1 MRSFLRPLGAAIS
14 GGALALCFAPFDQIW
29 LVWGFLWL
37 LLPLLWTVK
46 PQRSRLRGFG
56 LGYLC
61 GFVFW
66 LINLKWIGTVTGLGV
81 FSFAVYLGLYF
92 GIFGAFAAKAGNPWL
107 KKRSPQKYTIKVRF
121 REMGR
126 SLGYAALL
134 GGLWCGLEWIR
145 GWMLTGFGWNGLGVT
160 FAKSLVLA
168 QNAEFVGVIGLS
180 FLPVFVSVVVVQT
193 ARRFWEQAM
202 SGGVKLL
209 HWDFATAL
217 LVMMLAFTMG
227 TIRLS
232 AIMNAAK
239 IEARFLLVQQDIPQV
254 AGQVLWEPAEIVD
267 GFVELTEKGL
277 EQVETE
283 AAGRLEKTEN
293 EEEIVTLRWPDFV
306 VWPEACLPAWFEIQQ
321 DGRPVSGPGIE
332 SVLDYVGGL
341 KDFTLITGI
350 NEVVG
355 SDPLAEDS
363 IVYNSLLA
371 RSPGDER
378 QSYKKNHLVYFGEAL
393 PDFQFFYDIYEQT
406 AGVPF
411 RGGLTPGGSFVPLT
425 VKVGEQEVELIPSIC
440 FEDTVPR
447 LTRKFVRSSPQ
458 MIVNL
463 TNDGWFHESEGGL
476 QHFRNALFR
485 TIELRRPMIR
495 CANRG
500 VTGIISV
507 TGSTIDPY
515 TREDRRL
522 VDENGSH
529 FHRGGLLASAYL
541 LESGEVTL
549 YANFGDWFAVTGLV
563 IALCWG
569 LIRLIRDLISRKS
582 RSAL

>member
-1 MRSFLRPLGAAIS
+1 MRAFLRALGAAAS

-46 PQRSRLRGFG
+46 PQRSRLRGFAV
-56 LGYLC
+56 GYLC

-66 LINLKWIGTVTGLGV
+66 LINLKWIGTVTWLGV
-81 FSFAVYLGLYF
+81 FTFASYLGIYF

-107 KKRSPQKYTIKVRF
+107 KKNDILKYTIKVRF
-121 REMGR
+121 LEMGR

-193 ARRFWEQAM
+193 ARRFWAQAM

-227 TIRLS
+227 TFRLS
-232 AIMNAAK
+232 TIVNAPK
-239 IEARFLLVQQDIPQV
+239 IEARVLLVQQDIPQI
-254 AGQVLWEPAEIVD
+254 AGQVSWEPEEIVD
-267 GFVELTEKGL
+267 GFVELTERGL
-277 EQVETE
+277 AQVEID
-283 AAGRLEKTEN
+283 ASSALERTKS
-293 EEEIVTLRWPDFV
+293 EEEVVTLRWPDLV
-306 VWPEACLPAWFEIQQ
+306 IWPEACLPAWFRITE
-321 DGRPVSGPGIE
+321 DGRPVSGPAIE
-332 SVLDYVGGL
+332 NVLDYVGGL
-341 KDFTLITGI
+341 NDFTLITGV
-350 NEVVG
+350 NEIIG
-355 SDPLAEDS
+355 DDPMAEDAV
-363 IVYNSLLA
+363 VYNSLLS
-371 RSPGDER
+371 RSASDER
-378 QSYKKNHLVYFGEAL
+378 QSYKKDHLVYFGEAL
-393 PDFQFFYDIYEQT
+393 PDFQFFYDIYERT

-411 RGGLTPGGSFVPLT
+411 RGGLTPGASFEPL
-425 VKVGEQEVELIPSIC
+425 VVRVGEREVGVIPSIC

-447 LTRKFVRSSPQ
+447 VTRKFVRDSPQ
-458 MIVNL
+458 VIVNL

-476 QHFRNALFR
+476 QHFRNAIFR
-485 TIELRRPMIR
+485 SIELRRPMVR

-500 VTGIISV
+500 VTGVISA
-507 TGSTIDPY
+507 TGSTVDPY
-515 TREDRRL
+515 TRENRQL

-529 FHRGGLLASAYL
+529 FHRGFLLASAYL
-541 LESGEVTL
+541 LEDGRGTI
-549 YANFGDWFAVTGLV
+549 YAVFGDWFAVTGLILAMV
-563 IALCWG
+563 WG
-569 LIRLIRDLISRKS
+569 IFRLIRERSRKS
-582 RSAL
+582 RDTA

>member
-1 MRSFLRPLGAAIS
+1 MRAFLRALGAAAS

-46 PQRSRLRGFG
+46 SQRSRLRGFG

-66 LINLKWIGTVTGLGV
+66 LINLKWIGTVTWLGM
-81 FSFAVYLGLYF
+81 FTFAAYLGIYF

-107 KKRSPQKYTIKVRF
+107 KKKDIQKYTIKVRF
-121 REMGR
+121 LEMGR

-180 FLPVFVSVVVVQT
+180 FLPVFVSAVVVQT
-193 ARRFWEQAM
+193 ARRFWAQAM

-232 AIMNAAK
+232 TIVNAPK
-239 IEARFLLVQQDIPQV
+239 IEARVLLVQQDIPQI
-254 AGQVLWEPAEIVD
+254 AGQVSWDPEEIID
-267 GFVELTEKGL
+267 GFVELTERGL
-277 EQVETE
+277 AQVETD
-283 AAGRLEKTEN
+283 ASSALERAKS
-293 EEEIVTLRWPDFV
+293 EEEVVTLRWPDLV
-306 VWPEACLPAWFEIQQ
+306 IWPEACLPAWFRITE

-332 SVLDYVGGL
+332 NVLDYVGGL
-341 KDFTLITGI
+341 NDFTLITGV
-350 NEVVG
+350 NEIIG
-355 SDPLAEDS
+355 DDPMAEDAV
-363 IVYNSLLA
+363 VYNSLLA
-371 RSPGDER
+371 RSASDDR

-393 PDFQFFYDIYEQT
+393 PDFQFFYDIYERT

-411 RGGLTPGGSFVPLT
+411 RGGLTPGASFEPLV
-425 VKVGEQEVELIPSIC
+425 VKVGEREVGVIPSIC

-447 LTRKFVRSSPQ
+447 VTRKFVRDSPQ
-458 MIVNL
+458 VIVNL

-476 QHFRNALFR
+476 QHFRNAIFR
-485 TIELRRPMIR
+485 SIELRRPMVR

-500 VTGIISV
+500 VTGVISA
-507 TGSTIDPY
+507 TGSTVDPY
-515 TREDRRL
+515 TRENRQL
-522 VDENGSH
+522 MDENGSH
-529 FHRGGLLASAYL
+529 FHRGFLLASAYL
-541 LESGEVTL
+541 LEDGRGTI
-549 YANFGDWFAVTGLV
+549 YAVFGDWFAVTGLILAMV
-563 IALCWG
+563 WG
-569 LIRLIRDLISRKS
+569 IFRLIRERSRKS
-582 RSAL
+582 RDTA

>member
-1 MRSFLRPLGAAIS
+1 MRTFLRPLGAAAS

-46 PQRSRLRGFG
+46 SKRARLRGFG

-81 FSFAVYLGLYF
+81 FTFAVYLGLYF

-107 KKRSPQKYTIKVRF
+107 KKTDIQKYTIQVRL

-160 FAKSLVLA
+160 FAKSLILA
-168 QNAEFVGVIGLS
+168 QNAEYVGVIGLS

-193 ARRFWEQAM
+193 ARRFWQQAR

-217 LVMMLAFTMG
+217 LVMMVAFTVG

-232 AIMNAAK
+232 TIVNAPK
-239 IEARFLLVQQDIPQV
+239 IEARVLLIQQNIPQV
-254 AGQVLWEPAEIVD
+254 AGRVSWEPEEIVD
-267 GFVELTEKGL
+267 GFIELTEKGL
-277 EQVETE
+277 EQVEVN
-283 AAGRLEKTEN
+283 AAKSLEKTESA
-293 EEEIVTLRWPDFV
+293 EQLVALRWPDLV
-306 VWPEACLPAWFEIQQ
+306 IWPEACLPAWFQIQE

-332 SVLDYVGGL
+332 SVLEYVGGL

-350 NEVVG
+350 NEVIG
-355 SDPLAEDS
+355 EDPLAEDS
-363 IVYNSLLA
+363 VVYNSLLA
-371 RSPGDER
+371 RNSADER

-393 PDFQFFYDIYEQT
+393 PDYQFFYDIFEKT

-411 RGGLTPGGSFVPLT
+411 RGGLTPGGSFEPLS
-425 VKVGEQEVELIPSIC
+425 VEIGDREVGLIPSIC

-447 LTRKFVRSSPQ
+447 ETRRFVRNSPQ
-458 MIVNL
+458 VIVNL

-485 TIELRRPMIR
+485 SIELRRPMVR

-500 VTGIISV
+500 VTSVISA
-507 TGSTIDPY
+507 TGSTVDPY
-515 TREDRRL
+515 TRESRKL
-522 VDENGSH
+522 LDENGSH
-529 FHRGGLLASAYL
+529 FHRGFLLASAYL
-541 LESGEVTL
+541 LEDGGITL
-549 YANFGDWFAVTGLV
+549 YAAFGDWFAVTGL
-563 IALCWG
+563 IAAIVWG
-569 LIRLIRDLISRKS
+569 LFRFINGLRRKS
-582 RSAL
+582 RDAA

>member
-1 MRSFLRPLGAAIS
+1 MRAFLRPLGAAAS

-46 PQRSRLRGFG
+46 PKRASLRGFG

-66 LINLKWIGTVTGLGV
+66 VINLKWIGTVTGLGV
-81 FSFAVYLGLYF
+81 FTFAIYLGLYF

-107 KKRSPQKYTIKVRF
+107 KENNVQKHTIKIRL

-160 FAKSLVLA
+160 FAKSLILA

-193 ARRFWEQAM
+193 ARRFWQQAL

-232 AIMNAAK
+232 TLINAPK
-239 IEARFLLVQQDIPQV
+239 IEARVLLIQQDIPQV
-254 AGQVLWEPAEIVD
+254 AGDVLWEPEAIVD
-267 GFVELTEKGL
+267 GFIELTEKGL
-277 EQVETE
+277 EQVEVD
-283 AAGRLEKTEN
+283 AARSLEKTKS
-293 EEEIVTLRWPDFV
+293 EEEVVTLRWPDFV
-306 VWPEACLPAWFEIQQ
+306 IWPEACLPAWFRIQE

-332 SVLDYVGGL
+332 GVLEYVGGL
-341 KDFTLITGI
+341 KDFTLITGV
-350 NEVVG
+350 NEIIG
-355 SDPLAEDS
+355 DDPMAKDAV
-363 IVYNSLLA
+363 VYNSLLTRTSA
-371 RSPGDER
+371 DER
-378 QSYKKNHLVYFGEAL
+378 QSYQKNHLVYFGEAL

-411 RGGLTPGGSFVPLT
+411 RGGLTPGGSFEPLT
-425 VKVGEQEVELIPSIC
+425 VKIGEREVGLIPSIC

-447 LTRKFVRSSPQ
+447 VTRKFVRNGPQ
-458 MIVNL
+458 VIVNL
-463 TNDGWFHESEGGL
+463 TNDGWFHESEGGV
-476 QHFRNALFR
+476 QHFRNAIFR
-485 TIELRRPMIR
+485 SIELRRPMVR

-500 VTGIISV
+500 VTGVISV
-507 TGSTIDPY
+507 TGSTVDPY
-515 TREDRRL
+515 SRENREL

-529 FHRGGLLASAYL
+529 FHRGFLLASAYL
-541 LESGEVTL
+541 LEDGGVTL
-549 YANFGDWFAVTGLV
+549 YAAFGDWFAVTGL
-563 IALCWG
+563 IFAIIWG
-569 LIRLIRDLISRKS
+569 LFGFVNGLCRKS
-582 RSAL
+582 RDPA